1 MKHTELLISKNETIT
16 EALKSIDKSG
26 KKIVFALDGQRLFGA
41 LSDGDVRR
49 YLLRGGKLDGLVAD
63 AVNRTPKFLFD
74 TQRSGAIDYM
84 VSNQI
89 DAVPV
94 VDDNLNVLDVVC
106 LNEAVDISAV
116 ALRELVPGD
125 MEKIMNFFDQMAGD
139 TRAMFN
145 RGDVN
150 RTRVIAYLEG
160 KRPNEKHFC
169 ATVDIN
175 GEETIVGYTFLWDI
189 DKTIPWLGIAV
200 HERWKGFRLGRVLLN
215 HLDEYAKAN
224 GYGGLMLTTVPA
236 NIRAQSLYTNMGYEH
251 LGTHCCGEY
260 MYVKRFDMEK

>member
-16 EALKSIDKSG
+16 EALKKIDKSG
-26 KKIVFALDGQRLFGA
+26 KKIVFALDDTRLYGA

-49 YLLRGGKLDGLVAD
+49 YLLAGGKLDSKVAE
-63 AVNRTPKFLFD
+63 AVNRTPRFLFD

-84 VSNQI
+84 LSNKI

-116 ALRELVPGD
+116 TLRELVPDD
-125 MEKIMNFFDQMAGD
+125 MERMMDFFDQMAGD

-150 RTRVIAYLEG
+150 RTRVVEYLQG

-169 ATVDIN
+169 ATIDVN
-175 GEETIVGYTFLWDI
+175 GEETIVGYTFLWDV

-200 HERWKGFRLGRVLLN
+200 HERWKGFRLGRVLLGY
-215 HLDEYAKAN
+215 LDEYAKKN
-224 GYGGLMLTTVPA
+224 NYGGLMLTTVPA

-260 MYVKRFDMEK
+260 QYIKRYSKE